1 MSLIGIE
8 EGSGVL
14 VIESESQTLIDVPGS
29 AFEEMIVEA
38 NSSRSDRKLGNAGM
52 QRAILA
58 LGALFRWDSNVE
70 DIELVSDSG
79 SRAKIDANTIR
90 SIESAFAQ
98 GAVEDGAQ
106 TLQITG
112 RLLEI
117 DLARKSFRIH
127 GHLDDISTIAYADL
141 LETVVVDALDCF
153 VSVTVL
159 AAAGGARD
167 LISLLSFVDVPET
180 RFHERRTLEE
190 IADEQG
196 VSELIN
202 LDSLALSDASQV
214 PQAEFQAFVKDLRR
228 GSAM

>member
-1 MSLIGIE
+1 LSKLQRESTAMSLIGIE

-106 TLQITG
+106 TFLM
-112 RLLEI
+112 
-117 DLARKSFRIH
+117 
-127 GHLDDISTIAYADL
+127 ISPRSRMPTYWKP
-141 LETVVVDALDCF
+141 
-153 VSVTVL
+153 S
-159 AAAGGARD
+159 
-167 LISLLSFVDVPET
+167 
-180 RFHERRTLEE
+180 
-190 IADEQG
+190 
-196 VSELIN
+196 
-202 LDSLALSDASQV
+202 
-214 PQAEFQAFVKDLRR
+214 
-228 GSAM
+228 